1 MNRRAIIAAA
11 PAAVAGATLAQ
22 AQTPAAPAAPAVQGT
37 GLPEVRWRVQS
48 AFPRV
53 FDILFGTLERISA
66 RVAQL
71 TDNRFRLQV
80 FPAGEI
86 VGTLQVLDAVQA
98 GTIEAGHT
106 AAYYY
111 IGKEPGFAPL
121 TAMTFGLNT
130 RQLTSWFRFGGGN
143 ELAAELFRDYNIHG
157 ITAGDTGAQM
167 GGWFRNEINT
177 VEQLRGLKFRITGLA
192 GQLFTRLGAAPTLVP
207 PADISPSL
215 ERGVIDAAEFVGP
228 HDDERGQFHRVARFY
243 YAPGF
248 WEPGARLHFMSNLTA
263 WNALPAQYKAALEV
277 ACAEADSDMVA
288 RYDAANPQALRRLL
302 AAGTELRFW
311 SRPIMEA
318 AWRANE
324 QLNADVAA
332 QNPRFARIMES
343 YNRFRADQFTWFRVS
358 ENSFDN
364 FAFTAAQTV
373 R

>member
-11 PAAVAGATLAQ
+11 PAALAGATVAQ
-22 AQTPAAPAAPAVQGT
+22 AQTPAAPAVQGT

-71 TDNRFRLQV
+71 TENRFRLQV

-111 IGKEPGFAPL
+111 LGKEPAFAPM
-121 TAMTFGLNT
+121 TAMTFGLT
-130 RQLTSWFRFGGGN
+130 ARQLTAWFRHGGGN

-157 ITAGDTGAQM
+157 MTAGDTGAQM
-167 GGWFRNEINT
+167 GGWFRTEINS

-207 PADISPSL
+207 PADIYPSL

-228 HDDERGQFHRVARFY
+228 HDDERGQFYRVARFY

-248 WEPGARLHFMSNLTA
+248 WEPGARLHFMANLSA
-263 WNALPAQYKAALEV
+263 WNALPSQYKAALEV
-277 ACAEADSDMVA
+277 ACAEADSDMIS
-288 RYDAANPQALRRLL
+288 RYDAANPQALRRLI
-302 AAGTELRFW
+302 AAGTQLRFW
-311 SRPIMEA
+311 PRSIMEA

-324 QLNADVAA
+324 ELIADIARQNA
-332 QNPRFARIMES
+332 RFARIMES
-343 YNRFRADQFTWFRVS
+343 YNRFRADQYTWFRVA

>member
-1 MNRRAIIAAA
+1 
-11 PAAVAGATLAQ
+11 
-22 AQTPAAPAAPAVQGT
+22 VQGT

-53 FDILFGTLERISA
+53 FDILWGTLERIAA

-71 TDNRFRLQV
+71 TENRFRLQV

-86 VGTLQVLDAVQA
+86 VGAPQILDAVQA

-106 AAYYY
+106 ASYYY
-111 IGKEPGFAPL
+111 VGKDISFAPF
-121 TAMTFGLNT
+121 TAFPFGLNT
-130 RQLTSWFRFGGGN
+130 RQLTAWFRHGGGN
-143 ELAAELFRDYNIHG
+143 ELAAELFREYNIHG
-157 ITAGDTGAQM
+157 LTAGDTGAQM
-167 GGWFRNEINT
+167 GGWFRSEITT
-177 VEQLRGLKFRITGLA
+177 VEQLRGLKFRIPGFP
-192 GQLFTRLGAAPTLVP
+192 GQLFARLGAAPTVVA
-207 PADISPSL
+207 PADIYPSL
-215 ERGVIDAAEFVGP
+215 ERGVLDAVEFVGP
-228 HDDERGQFHRVARFY
+228 HDDERGQFFRVARFY

-248 WEPGARLHFMSNLTA
+248 WEPGARLHFMANLAA
-263 WNALPAQYKAALEV
+263 WNALPAQYKAALEI

-302 AAGTELRFW
+302 AAGTQLRFW
-311 SRPIMEA
+311 PRPIMEA

-324 QLNADVAA
+324 ELIAETSR

-343 YNRFRADQFTWFRVS
+343 YLRFRADQFTWFRVA